1 MDHDQLSKTI
11 LTAFFGEFI
20 ELFQKALVQAIH
32 VDTTQFLDK
41 ETFTDLPLG
50 EKKILD
56 VVAKVET
63 ISGNPPVI
71 LIHIEIESGYPTAF
85 PERMFNYYTVLRLRH
100 HLLIISIV
108 VYLEKSGEGLWRE
121 THREAPLG
129 KQSVLFESD
138 AIGLPGLDAATY
150 LATGNPLAF
159 AFAAQMKRGDWS
171 KGRLKYECLSRIVL
185 CQVNEARRSLLINW
199 VQTYLE
205 LSETE
210 QQEFEALVTAS
221 PLTEEVRTVLLTYE
235 GKMIQKGIQQ
245 GIQQAKQQTL
255 LDLLQTKF
263 GQLPA
268 EIPQRV
274 LSMEQIEELDQLLRQ
289 IITANSL
296 DEMGLNHYANRG
308 NEDRETQR
316 SEN

>member
-56 VVAKVET
+56 VVAKMET
-63 ISGNPPVI
+63 VSGNPPVI
-71 LIHIEIESGYPTAF
+71 LIHIEIESGYPTDF

-129 KQSVLFESD
+129 KQSVLFDYD

-171 KGRLKYECLSRIVL
+171 KGRLKYECLSRIVR

-199 VQTYLE
+199 VQTYLA

-221 PLTEEVRTVLLTYE
+221 PLTEEVRTMLLTYE
-235 GKMIQKGIQQ
+235 GKVLQRGMR
-245 GIQQAKQQTL
+245 QAKQQTL
-255 LDLLQTKF
+255 LDQLQTKF

-274 LSMEQIEELDQLLRQ
+274 IAMEQIEELDQLLRHV
-289 IITANSL
+289 ITANSL
-296 DEMGLNHYANRG
+296 DEMGLNHYANKG
-308 NEDRETQR
+308 NEDKETQR

>member
-56 VVAKVET
+56 VVAKMET
-63 ISGNPPVI
+63 VSGNPPVI
-71 LIHIEIESGYPTAF
+71 LIHIEIESGYPTDF
-85 PERMFNYYTVLRLRH
+85 SERMFNYYTVLRLRH

-129 KQSVLFESD
+129 KQSVLFDYD

-159 AFAAQMKRGDWS
+159 AFAAQMKRGGWS
-171 KGRLKYECLSRIVL
+171 KGRLKYECLSRIVR

-199 VQTYLE
+199 VQTYLA

-210 QQEFEALVTAS
+210 QQEFEVLVTAS
-221 PLTEEVRTVLLTYE
+221 PLTEEVRTMLLTYE
-235 GKMIQKGIQQ
+235 GKVLQRGMR
-245 GIQQAKQQTL
+245 QAKQQTL

-274 LSMEQIEELDQLLRQ
+274 IAMEQIEELDQLLRQ